1 MARIL
6 LKDFALLPTPDGPVE
21 ECSLLI
27 EGGRIARIG
36 EAAELEAGGG
46 RFDRVIEGD
55 GKLVMPGL
63 VNAHTHLAMV
73 LFRGYADDLPLR
85 EWLEEAIWPAER
97 HLEPQEVYWAAL
109 LGIAELLRSGVTAFA
124 DMYFYMDEV
133 AKAVEV
139 SGIRAQLSYGMIAPD
154 RERAERELER
164 GLELV
169 ERWHGRADGR
179 IKVALAPHAPYTCGE
194 WLWRRAVEAAQEHG
208 VMIHTHLSETAQE
221 VADSFARYGKSPV
234 EYLADLG
241 AFAAPVLAAHCV
253 HLSGRDIELLAE
265 HDVQVVH
272 NPSSNMKIGSGI
284 APVEKLLKAGVN
296 VALGTDGAGTNNNL
310 DMWEELRLAAF
321 LAKVGGGPTALPAPQ
336 ALKLATLNGAR
347 ALRLDSEGV
356 GPLREGQAADLIILN
371 LEGPHLTP
379 RYNLVSNLA
388 YALNSADV
396 ETVIVAG
403 KILMEGREI
412 KSFDEAEAKARVRE
426 MSEKYKK
433 IRRNRWD

>member
-6 LKDFALLPTPDGPVE
+6 LKDFALLSTPDGPAE
-21 ECSLLI
+21 ECSLVI
-27 EGGRIARIG
+27 EDERIARIG
-36 EAAELEAGGG
+36 KAEEIG
-46 RFDRVIEGD
+46 RGYFDRVIEGR
-55 GKLVMPGL
+55 GKLAMPGL
-63 VNAHTHLAMV
+63 INAHTHLAMV

-85 EWLEEAIWPAER
+85 EWLEGAIWPAER
-97 HLEPQEVYWAAL
+97 HLKPEEVYWASL

-133 AKAVEV
+133 AKAVEE

-154 RERAERELER
+154 RERAERELEK

-169 ERWHGRADGR
+169 ERWHGRANGR
-179 IKVALAPHAPYTCGE
+179 ITVALAPHAPYTCEEG
-194 WLWRRAVEAAQEHG
+194 LWQRAVEEAIARG
-208 VMIHTHLSETAQE
+208 IRLHTHLAETAQE
-221 VADSFARYGKSPV
+221 VADSLSRYGKSPV

-253 HLSGRDIELLAE
+253 HLSDRDIELLAE

-284 APVEKLLKAGVN
+284 APVQKLLDAKVN

-310 DMWEELRLAAF
+310 DMWEELRLAAL
-321 LAKVGGGPTALPAPQ
+321 LAKVGGDPTALPAPQ

-347 ALRLDSEGV
+347 ALGLDSEGV
-356 GPLREGQAADLIILN
+356 GPLREGMAADLVILN

-379 RYNLVSNLA
+379 EYNLASNLA
-388 YALNSADV
+388 YSLNSADV

-403 KILMEGREI
+403 EVLMENREI
-412 KSFDEAEAKARVRE
+412 KAFDEAEAKLKVRE
-426 MSEKYKK
+426 MSAKYKEL
-433 IRRNRWD
+433 RRNIWD